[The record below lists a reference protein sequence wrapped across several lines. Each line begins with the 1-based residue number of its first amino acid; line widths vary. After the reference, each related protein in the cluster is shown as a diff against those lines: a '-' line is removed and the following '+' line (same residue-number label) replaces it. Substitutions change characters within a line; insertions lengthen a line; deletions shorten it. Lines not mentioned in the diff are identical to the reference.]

1 MGALGWVSAHKN
13 KFPNQGYIIFSH
25 LCLLQCVAIIRAVVR
40 FEKIPKRTDL
50 AVISPNYYQMSDN
63 PSVNMAPFI
72 TVAMREAMVCWR
84 LKQHMT
90 ALQISVL
97 VGCSERAV
105 YKVLRLHR
113 VYYGQVT
120 NPFKYSQQGSSLGLP
135 KFGPEPRFKP

>member
-1 MGALGWVSAHKN
+1 MLYPPRSAVVDT
-13 KFPNQGYIIFSH
+13 I
-25 LCLLQCVAIIRAVVR
+25 LQCVAIIRAVVR

-50 AVISPNYYQMSDN
+50 VVISPNYYQMSDN

-72 TVAMREAMVCWR
+72 TVAMHEAMVCWC

-97 VGCSERAV
+97 VGCTEQAV

-120 NPFKYSQQGSSLGLP
+120 NPFTRSRGRLHILDVEYIYALLQANLALYLD
-135 KFGPEPRFKP
+135 EL

>member
-1 MGALGWVSAHKN
+1 
-13 KFPNQGYIIFSH
+13 
-25 LCLLQCVAIIRAVVR
+25 
-40 FEKIPKRTDL
+40 
-50 AVISPNYYQMSDN
+50 MSDN

-97 VGCSERAV
+97 VGCTEV

-120 NPFKYSQQGSSLGLP
+120 NPFTRSRGRLHILDVEYIHALLQANPALYLDELQEQNMTQLRCDTNSD
-135 KFGPEPRFKP
+135 